1 MSLEAFPFVNWIF
14 WAELTGG
21 SFLVVGII
29 ERLGGTTRGYRLF
42 MAALLALFA
51 GITLLSE
58 FALPAG
64 TAADPTAEWRRAL
77 SELLAVGGV
86 AYLVASIAKW
96 PRSGVAIASGAAGV
110 AGLVALAAAGGTHSA
125 PLFAA
130 QLVLSAASLG
140 SVASA
145 MLLGHW
151 YLVTPQLSPTPLRR
165 MIWAGG
171 VALAAQL
178 VLFTVAML
186 TVSASPVTGPDA
198 WLAWLRLGIGLVL
211 PIGISVLA
219 MLASFASSLQAS
231 TGLLYIGL
239 AFVMAGSIAG
249 AALSYI
255 TGVPV

>member
-1 MSLEAFPFVNWIF
+1 MTLEAFPFVNWIF

-21 SFLVVGII
+21 SFLVVGVI

-42 MAALLALFA
+42 MAVLLAFFA

-58 FALPAG
+58 FALPSG

-86 AYLVASIAKW
+86 AYLVASIANW
-96 PRSGVAIASGAAGV
+96 PRSGIAIAAGVAGV
-110 AGLVALAAAGGTHSA
+110 AGLVALAAAGGTHSPA
-125 PLFAA
+125 LFAV
-130 QLVLSAASLG
+130 QLVLSAVALG
-140 SVASA
+140 TVASA

-165 MIWAGG
+165 MIWAWGAALVAQVLLFA
-171 VALAAQL
+171 VAL
-178 VLFTVAML
+178 L
-186 TVSASPVTGPDA
+186 TVSASPVTGADA
-198 WLAWLRLGIGLVL
+198 WLAWLRLAVGLVL

-219 MLASFASSLQAS
+219 MLASFAASLQS
-231 TGLLYIGL
+231 TTGLLYIGL